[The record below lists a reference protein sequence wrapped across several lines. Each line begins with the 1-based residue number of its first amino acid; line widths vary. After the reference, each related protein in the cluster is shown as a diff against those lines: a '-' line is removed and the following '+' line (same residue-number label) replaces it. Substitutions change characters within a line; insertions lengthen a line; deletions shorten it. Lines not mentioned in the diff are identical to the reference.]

1 MTFFGQAANV
11 TIATSCVLAQRRRPG
26 KVDLAF
32 VSPNIEP
39 VRVQTRFSVVEAY
52 ASFSLCAHSWQQTST
67 VLPPIVT
74 LKEFESS
81 LQSQAAQVFS
91 AMASLLEHPKSG
103 FEISR
108 PRRRGGS
115 LSETLASTR
124 LLP

>member
-1 MTFFGQAANV
+1 MSPDAVETPRWVPNELFALLFTVYSLVAA
-11 TIATSCVLAQRRRPG
+11 
-26 KVDLAF
+26 
-32 VSPNIEP
+32 
-39 VRVQTRFSVVEAY
+39 VVEAC

-103 FEISR
+103 ARSVGHAREEVR
-108 PRRRGGS
+108 CQK
-115 LSETLASTR
+115 L
-124 LLP
+124 